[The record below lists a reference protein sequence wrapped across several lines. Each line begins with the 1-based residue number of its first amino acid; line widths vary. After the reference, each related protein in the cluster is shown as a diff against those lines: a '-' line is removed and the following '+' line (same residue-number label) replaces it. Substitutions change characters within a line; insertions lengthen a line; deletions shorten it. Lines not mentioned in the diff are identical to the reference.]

1 VSWPSQRLASQ
12 IKLTTGL
19 GNAGAM
25 AMYEGPWALFRMMDQ
40 YQVLPAAVPEKFT
53 LVMNLDGKRA
63 RVDVIAASVFNP
75 FQMKEVKQFKCPAGL

>member
-1 VSWPSQRLASQ
+1 
-12 IKLTTGL
+12 
-19 GNAGAM
+19 
-25 AMYEGPWALFRMMDQ
+25 MYEGPWALFRMMDQ

-75 FQMKEVKQFKCPAGL
+75 FQMKEVKQFKCPAAL